1 MNFRGPASRGHA
13 RGDSIAVTS
22 AFISKGSLE
31 PMNSNPVPNRP
42 CPKSSQYATRATAVK
57 WAAGNA
63 TRMVSSIIHSL
74 VEMTRTPPGLTFSV
88 MARSTPNLS
97 CLPTSIAVTFMS
109 TRISARSRMN
119 CCFIELSSKTEL
131 FRRHLQDASLGSRP
145 PRYCIHRSQAPLRRA
160 WKKRLL
166 LRKRQLQARFGEGW
180 VGSALSRL
188 PNWLTQAGII
198 SDRQT
203 RRVPLRGTL
212 QHIVVQ
218 LVGGGNHGPRPCGS
232 LVGCGEVELA
242 DQNRNWRRSET
253 SSLRGAEECRRS
265 DSSLGSSENRGGRK
279 LRSSPPSVSIRR

>member
-1 MNFRGPASRGHA
+1 MNRS
-13 RGDSIAVTS
+13 
-22 AFISKGSLE
+22 
-31 PMNSNPVPNRP
+31 PVPNRP

-74 VEMTRTPPGLTFSV
+74 VEMKRTPPELTFSV
-88 MARSTPNLS
+88 MARSTPNLL

-131 FRRHLQDASLGSRP
+131 LRRRPQDTSLGSRP

-160 WKKRLL
+160 WKKRRL

-180 VGSALSRL
+180 VGLGWVGLGWVESALSRL

-198 SDRQT
+198 SDRQA

-212 QHIVVQ
+212 QHIVV
-218 LVGGGNHGPRPCGS
+218 
-232 LVGCGEVELA
+232 
-242 DQNRNWRRSET
+242 
-253 SSLRGAEECRRS
+253 
-265 DSSLGSSENRGGRK
+265 
-279 LRSSPPSVSIRR
+279 

>member
-1 MNFRGPASRGHA
+1 
-13 RGDSIAVTS
+13 
-22 AFISKGSLE
+22 
-31 PMNSNPVPNRP
+31 
-42 CPKSSQYATRATAVK
+42 
-57 WAAGNA
+57 
-63 TRMVSSIIHSL
+63 MVSSIIHSL

-131 FRRHLQDASLGSRP
+131 LRRHPQDTSLGSRP

-180 VGSALSRL
+180 VGLGWVGLGWVGSGLSRL

-203 RRVPLRGTL
+203 RRVLQRGTL

-242 DQNRNWRRSET
+242 DQNRNWRRSAT

-265 DSSLGSSENRGGRK
+265 DSSLGSSENRGGRR
-279 LRSSPPSVSIRR
+279 LRSSPTSVSIRR

>member
-1 MNFRGPASRGHA
+1 
-13 RGDSIAVTS
+13 
-22 AFISKGSLE
+22 
-31 PMNSNPVPNRP
+31 
-42 CPKSSQYATRATAVK
+42 
-57 WAAGNA
+57 
-63 TRMVSSIIHSL
+63 MVSSIIHSL
-74 VEMTRTPPGLTFSV
+74 VEMTRTPPGLVFSV

-180 VGSALSRL
+180 VGVGWGGLGLGGVGLGGVESALSRL

-198 SDRQT
+198 SDRQA

-212 QHIVVQ
+212 QHIV
-218 LVGGGNHGPRPCGS
+218 
-232 LVGCGEVELA
+232 
-242 DQNRNWRRSET
+242 
-253 SSLRGAEECRRS
+253 
-265 DSSLGSSENRGGRK
+265 
-279 LRSSPPSVSIRR
+279 